1 MSIINFFYWYFYLN
15 KQYDYFFYDSQLCND
30 LFSILW
36 CCDKVAEQNKGG
48 PKIDPCGTP
57 HLIIHQEDTLL
68 YIYTVCLFDTFFHMP
83 TLYIFFITFIESGLF
98 SLQLNWLNKY
108 YETIRRLV
116 GPELDEQDLDEE
128 KDWMLKHTESFIQSG
143 TSASVC
149 SSSLT
154 LIALAVALLHNIIW
168 AASSLLHSLHSQQT
182 RALML
187 PLCSL
192 YWAAIPGWEI
202 HCNLAFSFDWRI
214 YLFDNLIGWVNG
226 W

>member
-1 MSIINFFYWYFYLN
+1 MTVSFAMIYLVS
-15 KQYDYFFYDSQLCND
+15 YDVVTKWQNRT
-30 LFSILW
+30 
-36 CCDKVAEQNKGG
+36 KVVQKLIPVERHIWSYTR
-48 PKIDPCGTP
+48 KI
-57 HLIIHQEDTLL
+57 HY